1 MYARVS
7 TERKERDSVR
17 VRERER
23 ERVRMYYNVLNGS
36 ASRGQHCTDFK
47 IKDSS
52 LKTYRHLQ
60 WTRHC
65 EVNMGVPCEGY
76 HNQVI
81 TF

>member
-1 MYARVS
+1 
-7 TERKERDSVR
+7 
-17 VRERER
+17 
-23 ERVRMYYNVLNGS
+23 MYYNVWNGS
-36 ASRGQHCTDFK
+36 AIRGQHCTDFK